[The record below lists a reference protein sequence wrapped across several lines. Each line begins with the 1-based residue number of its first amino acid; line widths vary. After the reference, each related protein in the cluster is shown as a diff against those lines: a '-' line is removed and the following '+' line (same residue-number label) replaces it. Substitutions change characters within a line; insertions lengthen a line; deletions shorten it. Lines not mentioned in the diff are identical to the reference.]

1 MNYPKI
7 GISAIMIGV
16 SCLLNKCDMN
26 LPIVVIIFNTDF
38 WIFVLLYNFDEFI
51 LVSASLATILASSNC
66 ETRFSD
72 I

>member
-26 LPIVVIIFNTDF
+26 LPIVVIIFKTDF
-38 WIFVLLYNFDEFI
+38 
-51 LVSASLATILASSNC
+51 
-66 ETRFSD
+66 
-72 I
+72 